1 MTLKQFKRSKGI
13 ATVVA
18 HQRVTK
24 TGRYDMDFVWPARTD
39 AQRAF
44 VRRESHPP

>member
-1 MTLKQFKRSKGI
+1 MTLKQFKRSERV
-13 ATVVA
+13 AVVA

-24 TGRYDMDFVWPARTD
+24 TGRREMGFVCPARTD

-44 VRRESHPP
+44 VHRESHPP